1 MAPYFQAAGAI
12 LLAVILSALLSEQG
26 KHMSALLGLGV
37 SVMVLLLGATYLEP
51 VLSFMESLEALGNLD
66 SGLISILLKT
76 TGICLVSEVAI
87 LVCQD
92 SGNQSMGKAL
102 QMLTSVVLLW
112 ISLPLFRALIELL
125 ESILEEI

>member
-112 ISLPLFRALIELL
+112 ISLPLFRALVELL

>member
-1 MAPYFQAAGAI
+1 
-12 LLAVILSALLSEQG
+12 
-26 KHMSALLGLGV
+26 
-37 SVMVLLLGATYLEP
+37 
-51 VLSFMESLEALGNLD
+51 MESLEALGNLD

-112 ISLPLFRALIELL
+112 ISLPLFRALVELL